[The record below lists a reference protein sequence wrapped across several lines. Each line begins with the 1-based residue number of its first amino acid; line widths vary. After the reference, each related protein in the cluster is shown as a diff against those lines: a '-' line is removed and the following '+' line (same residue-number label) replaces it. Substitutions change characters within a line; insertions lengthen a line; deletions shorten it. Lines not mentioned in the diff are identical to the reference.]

1 MPEVV
6 AVGSAIRDEYLTL
19 SNLPAADG
27 GAFVRARREG
37 FGGVAANV
45 ACACARLGRD
55 SGTIARLG
63 SDGDAD
69 AVEAD
74 LRERG
79 VDTER
84 VRRGEE
90 PSTYSLVLR
99 SGGERMVITGGEAA
113 AALELREPDWPY
125 LRGADAVVTNAYVP
139 ERVAAELVK
148 ARVAGEIDALAFDLS
163 GPLAELRNRGTEP
176 GTVDAAVRA
185 CDLFVVGEVALASY
199 LEYHGVSRENAVSFL
214 REQGLTRGALTRG
227 AAGATLVTP
236 EGTVDVEAFDVD
248 VVDPTGAGDAFTAGL
263 VDAWLLE
270 GRPAREAGR
279 FAAAAA
285 ALNCTGDGARGGLA
299 TRGEVEALSAGQPG
313 NQNDRV
319 E

>member
-1 MPEVV
+1 MTEVV

-27 GAFVRARREG
+27 GAFVRERREG

-55 SGTIARLG
+55 SGMISRLG

-113 AALELREPDWPY
+113 AALELREMDWPY
-125 LRGADAVVTNAYVP
+125 LRGAGAVVTNAYVP
-139 ERVAAELVK
+139 DRVTAPLVATRERGDLPPLV
-148 ARVAGEIDALAFDLS
+148 FDLS
-163 GPLAELRNRGTEP
+163 GPLAELRDRGTEP
-176 GTVDAAVRA
+176 ETVDAAVGA
-185 CDLFVVGEVALASY
+185 CDLFVAGEVALEAY
-199 LEYHGVSRENAVSFL
+199 LEHHGVSRRNAVSFL

-227 AAGATLVTP
+227 ADGARLVSP
-236 EGTVDVEAFDVD
+236 ERTVNIEAFDVD
-248 VVDPTGAGDAFTAGL
+248 IVDPTGAGDAFVAGL
-263 VDAWLLE
+263 IDTWLLE
-270 GRPAREAGR
+270 GQSPTEAGR
-279 FAAAAA
+279 FAAAVA

-299 TRGEVEALSAGQPG
+299 TREEVFRVL
-313 NQNDRV
+313 DRR
-319 E
+319 